1 VRLTAGPVTAP
12 AAKTTVPAHQ
22 APPAPLRAPALPP
35 LPALFG
41 TGSPA
46 QPVPVRSAALP
57 AGGPAVSP
65 GGIAGH
71 LARAAGEVTASL
83 VR

>member
-1 VRLTAGPVTAP
+1 MRLKACPVTAP
-12 AAKTTVPAHQ
+12 AAKTTVLAHQ
-22 APPAPLRAPALPP
+22 ALPAPRPRTAR
-35 LPALFG
+35 LPALCR

-46 QPVPVRSAALP
+46 QSIPVRPPALP
-57 AGGPAVSP
+57 ADGPAVQP

-71 LARAAGEVTASL
+71 LARAAGEVIASL

>member
-1 VRLTAGPVTAP
+1 MARPVTAP
-12 AAKTTVPAHQ
+12 AAKNHRPRTPGLL
-22 APPAPLRAPALPP
+22 PAPAPRFARLPGPLR
-35 LPALFG
+35 

-46 QPVPVRSAALP
+46 QPIPARSPALP
-57 AGGPAVSP
+57 ADGAAVQP

-71 LARAAGEVTASL
+71 LAWAAGEVIACL

>member
-1 VRLTAGPVTAP
+1 MRLTACPVTVP
-12 AAKTTVPAHQ
+12 AKKTTVLAHQ
-22 APPAPLRAPALPP
+22 ALPAPLPRTAP
-35 LPALFG
+35 LPALFR

-57 AGGPAVSP
+57 ADGPAVQP

-71 LARAAGEVTASL
+71 LARAAGEVIASL